1 MIPSLVD
8 ELSGVWLLGG
18 FFLPHSKALPNQW
31 FWKINFLFWAN
42 GLVAACPAGCGIAN
56 WYDSHLEHILTGT
69 QTEGTLMLIPIFF
82 RSEDGCRFG
91 NYHHF
96 NGPNVHPRSISM
108 EFLAA
113 VLPRASWTARR
124 TRTKCVWSRY
134 KSEAEVRQWSWQSL
148 VATRLPKSKPK
159 CFLVPLINMW

>member
-113 VLPRASWTARR
+113 VLPRASWTRAQNKNKMCVIKIQIRSR
-124 TRTKCVWSRY
+124 GTPVELAVFGGDTIAQIKTKVFPG
-134 KSEAEVRQWSWQSL
+134 SL
-148 VATRLPKSKPK
+148 
-159 CFLVPLINMW
+159 N